1 VVNKPRKL
9 GLQKAQICSAN
20 IGRLGWQSTENKEG
34 GGDTTLQR
42 LNVCAALALVWAP
55 VALSAMGRKSGTDFN
70 GLRYA
75 THGTCFRPKCTYFL
89 LYIQSVLS
97 AHVLEMPRA

>member
-42 LNVCAALALVWAP
+42 LNVCAALALAWAP
-55 VALSAMGRKSGTDFN
+55 VALSRWAEKAALILM
-70 GLRYA
+70 
-75 THGTCFRPKCTYFL
+75 
-89 LYIQSVLS
+89 V
-97 AHVLEMPRA
+97 